1 MSALRF
7 IPDISLAFSSF
18 PKRSFRF
25 FLLLTTIMGW
35 RGAQALQA
43 DNLHEAG
50 SLEIEVV
57 NEVLD
62 EADQVVRSHIIIDC
76 SRQKQ

>member
-1 MSALRF
+1 
-7 IPDISLAFSSF
+7 
-18 PKRSFRF
+18 
-25 FLLLTTIMGW
+25 MGW